1 MRLFTG
7 ILNKTFVSLLT
18 AVFVRLLVYLIN
30 ISNMTISGQIL
41 DDSFIIDYCYQI
53 LLSLIIWQ
61 RAT

>member
-7 ILNKTFVSLLT
+7 ILNRTFVSLLT

-53 LLSLIIWQ
+53 LLSLIIWH